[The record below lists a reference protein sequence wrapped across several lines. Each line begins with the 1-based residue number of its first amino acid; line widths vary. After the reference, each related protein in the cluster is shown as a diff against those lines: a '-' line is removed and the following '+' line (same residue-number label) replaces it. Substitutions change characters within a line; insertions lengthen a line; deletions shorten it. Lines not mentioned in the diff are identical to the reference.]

1 MLLLEFLKIYYTIE
15 QEHNSQPISYS
26 LQSILDTLVPIPL
39 LLALSH
45 RSLHVLQ
52 RSNFDPSILNNNIN
66 VVSIKTKPKD
76 NVLQLYVIDSRI

>member
-15 QEHNSQPISYS
+15 QEHNSQQIPYS
-26 LQSILDTLVPIPL
+26 LPSIPHPLVSIPL
-39 LLALSH
+39 LLALRH

-66 VVSIKTKPKD
+66 VVSIKT